1 MGRHYKIEYGM
12 MNKIMKKKH
21 KYLVLLMGL
30 LIILLSSLTFCVV
43 NSYYEISLESGA
55 TLRVFKTSIFNKRNS
70 VIMIIPGGGY
80 TILSKWNEGYYWVP
94 FLYRLGY
101 TVAVLEYRVPVHNY
115 AMPMSDASEAI
126 TAIKTMIDEG
136 TTLGLM
142 GFSAG
147 GHLASTMMVLDSD
160 SLRPDFVLL
169 FYPVVSMKKELT
181 HLGSH
186 NKLLGENPSD
196 ELENQFS
203 IELHISDKTPP
214 VFIAVSKD
222 DALVNPHNSVV
233 LYHAIKAKGRQAS
246 LHIYPEGGHGWG
258 YSGSFPC
265 RKQMITDMVNWL
277 DSLNDFGN

>member
-43 NSYYEISLESGA
+43 NSYYVISLENGA
-55 TLRVFKTSIFNKRNS
+55 TLRVFKASIFNKRNS

-80 TILSKWNEGYYWVP
+80 KILSKWNEGYYWAP
-94 FLYRLGY
+94 FLYSLGY

-115 AMPMSDASEAI
+115 AMPMSDAFKAI
-126 TAIKTMIDEG
+126 TAIKKMIDND

-181 HLGSH
+181 HLGSR
-186 NKLLGENPSD
+186 NKLLGERPSD
-196 ELENQFS
+196 ELECQFS
-203 IELHISDKTPP
+203 NELHISDKNPP

-222 DALVNPHNSVV
+222 DDLVNPQNSIV
-233 LYHAIKAKGRQAS
+233 LYNAIKAKGRHAS

-258 YSGSFPC
+258 YRSPFPY
-265 RKQMITDMVNWL
+265 RKQMITDMVYWL
-277 DSLNDFGN
+277 DSLNKMQN